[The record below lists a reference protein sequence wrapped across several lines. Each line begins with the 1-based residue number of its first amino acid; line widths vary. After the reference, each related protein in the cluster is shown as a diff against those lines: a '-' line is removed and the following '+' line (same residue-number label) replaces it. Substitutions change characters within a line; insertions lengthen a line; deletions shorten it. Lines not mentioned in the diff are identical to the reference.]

1 MLLNSS
7 LNSGGLIKASQP
19 IKNPTM
25 MKNLLVAV
33 MLLLSFATRPAMAQT
48 TQASISGIVTDE
60 QKKPIPGV
68 SIEIKNNST
77 GFTTRTSTNAQGEY
91 TFKELPLGGPYTV
104 KAVYVGFG
112 EQTRTGYMLNFGDVA
127 RVGITMQEAAQNLEA
142 VQVVASGLRNK
153 VQNFGAS
160 TEISAK
166 TMNQLPVNGR
176 NFSNLMD
183 LSPLSRGGGIAGQLG
198 SSTNYTIDGMNA
210 KNPTSAGSTTSRS
223 GAPYSISI
231 EAVREFKV
239 VTNQYDVTLGR
250 AGGGTVTAVTKSGTN
265 TVSGSAFM
273 YGRADWLASPY
284 DIRGVKRD
292 NDFSTYQYGFTLG
305 GPIIKDKLHYF
316 VGWDHQRDA
325 RPLIIA
331 DINGPADEARFR
343 ITNSTLEEFAGVARA
358 KYGVASSDQYGS
370 FDKKRGTDAAFA
382 RLDWQ
387 INEKN
392 LLTIRDN
399 YTNDRNPL
407 GLADNTAINFFES
420 YGNDKNVDNSLLATL
435 RSTVNSKVTNEL
447 KVQHLYTFQAS
458 TQNDQLEYAIPRA
471 IVRNVTSTLADGTTG
486 NTAIQIGGHRFGQEG
501 FTNNVLQLVDNFYYN
516 TDKVK
521 YTFGVDVMYT
531 HAKSLY
537 GSEVNGRF
545 EYTNGGATAIQ
556 NFNNLAPYLY
566 YREAPLVEDPT
577 VKAGIWNMA
586 LYGQMQTKLAKGLEF
601 VGGLRMDYSSYP
613 KSPLNQQLFD
623 AIGVRTD
630 HELKQFLIQPRIQF
644 NWDIN
649 ENRTDFVRFGAGIF
663 GSDINN
669 YMTINNLTFDGKHFA
684 TVDVQGADVPRPDF
698 IGYRNGVAA
707 PTLTALQVPTI
718 NTYAEDAKVPVIYKA
733 NLSYS
738 KLITDKFKV
747 GITGYAS
754 LGRNNYMYVDRN
766 MVANPFFTISNE
778 DNRGVF
784 VPTINASNG
793 VVDWKAGRLSNQF
806 GRVLEM
812 NSKGKVN
819 QFAVVLDATWNYFK
833 DGEITAS
840 YTWNDAKDNTSYNG
854 NVANTATL
862 SLPVKDDPR
871 DLSRMSYSDNHFRN
885 KVVVYGTLPTF
896 YGVTI
901 GVRYSGIGGTRYS
914 LLSGTNTN
922 GDFVATNDLA
932 FIFDRNNP
940 AVSQTVRTGL
950 QAIMDNPLASQSLKD
965 YINKYSGQMAER
977 NGGENGFYGI
987 VDLRIS
993 KKFKLYKTHT
1003 LEISGD
1009 IFNFANLLNKKW
1021 GVNETLGTQALYA
1034 LNGRAAVPATGTTPA
1049 VPAIPAYF
1057 SDSRTFNY
1065 RVNNAGIVN
1074 PSGNP
1079 YQFQIGLRYGF

>member
-1 MLLNSS
+1 M
-7 LNSGGLIKASQP
+7 I
-19 IKNPTM
+19 
-25 MKNLLVAV
+25 KNLLIAV
-33 MLLLSFATRPAMAQT
+33 VLLLCIAKSSAIAQT
-48 TQASISGIVTDE
+48 TQASISGIVTDD

-68 SIEIKNNST
+68 SIQIKNNST

-112 EQTRTGYMLNFGDVA
+112 EQNRNGYMLNLGDVVKVNIA
-127 RVGITMQEAAQNLEA
+127 MQEASQNLEA

-183 LSPLSRGGGIAGQLG
+183 LSPLSRGGNISGQLG

-210 KNPTSAGSTTSRS
+210 KNPTSAGATTSRS

-265 TVSGSAFM
+265 TLSGSAFG
-273 YGRADWLASPY
+273 YGRADWLSSRY

-331 DINGPADEARFR
+331 DVNGPEDEARFR
-343 ITNSTLEEFAGVARA
+343 ITNSTLERFLGVARS
-358 KYGVASSDQYGS
+358 KYGVANTDQYGT
-370 FDKKRGTDAAFA
+370 FDKKRGSDAAFA

-407 GLADNTAINFFES
+407 GLADNTAITFFES
-420 YGNDKNVDNSLLATL
+420 YGTDKNVDNSLLATL
-435 RSTVNSKVTNEL
+435 RSTINSKVTNEL
-447 KVQHLYTFQAS
+447 KVQHLYTYQAS
-458 TQNDQLEYAIPRA
+458 TQNSELNGAIPRA
-471 IVRNVTSTLADGTTG
+471 QVYNVPSTLSTGASVGTD
-486 NTAIQIGGHRFGQEG
+486 IQIGGHRFGQEG

-516 TDKVK
+516 TDKIK

-545 EYTNGGATAIQ
+545 EYRNSGAISSLE
-556 NFNNLAPYLY
+556 NFENLIPNRY
-566 YREAPLVEDPT
+566 YREVPLVADPT
-577 VKAGIWNMA
+577 VKAGIWNTA
-586 LYGQMQTKLAKGLEF
+586 LYGQMQTTLAKGLEF
-601 VGGLRMDYSSYP
+601 VGGLRVDYSSYP

-623 AIGVRTD
+623 AIGIRTD
-630 HELKQFLIQPRIQF
+630 HTLKQFLVQPRIQF

-684 TVDVQGADVPRPDF
+684 TVDVFNELVPRPDF
-698 IGYRNGVAA
+698 IGYRNGTVATPTVAA
-707 PTLTALQVPTI
+707 QQVPTI
-718 NTYAEDAKVPVIYKA
+718 NTYAEDAKVPIVYKA

-747 GITGYAS
+747 GITGYAT

-766 MVANPFFTISNE
+766 MVATPFFTLANE
-778 DNRGVF
+778 ANRGVF
-784 VPTINASNG
+784 VPTVNASNG
-793 VVDWKAGRLSNQF
+793 VADWKLGRLTNQF

-812 NSKGKVN
+812 NSQGKVN
-819 QFAVVLDATWNYFK
+819 QFAVVLDATWNYFR
-833 DGEITAS
+833 DGEISAS
-840 YTWNDAKDNTSYNG
+840 FTYNDAKDNTSYNG

-871 DLSRMSYSDNHFRN
+871 DLSKMSYSDGQFRN

-896 YGVTI
+896 YGITI

-914 LLSGTNTN
+914 LLSGGNIN

-932 FIFDRNNP
+932 FVFDRNNANVP
-940 AVSQTVRTGL
+940 ASVRTGIQTL
-950 QAIMDNPLASQSLKD
+950 LDNPLASQSLKN
-965 YINKYSGQMAER
+965 YITKYSGQIAER
-977 NGGENGFYGI
+977 NGGVNGFYGI
-987 VDLRIS
+987 VDLRIA
-993 KKFKLYKTHT
+993 KKFKIYKTHNI
-1003 LEISGD
+1003 EISGD
-1009 IFNFANLLNKKW
+1009 IFNFGNLLKKKW
-1021 GVNETLGTQALYA
+1021 GVNETLGSQALYA
-1034 LNGRAAVPATGTTPA
+1034 VTGFDNAAK
-1049 VPAIPAYF
+1049 AY
-1057 SDSRTFNY
+1057 SY
-1065 RVNNAGIVN
+1065 RVNNTGVVT

-1079 YQFQIGLRYGF
+1079 WQAQIGLRYGF